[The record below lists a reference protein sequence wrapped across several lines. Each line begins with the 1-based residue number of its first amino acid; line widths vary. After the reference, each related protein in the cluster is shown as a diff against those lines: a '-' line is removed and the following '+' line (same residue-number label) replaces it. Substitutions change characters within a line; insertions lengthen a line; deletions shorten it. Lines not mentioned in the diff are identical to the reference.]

1 MALHPLVQQKAQ
13 NEIQRIFGPDY
24 IPSFE
29 DAENLPYVTAVVLE
43 LFRWVAPVPTGE
55 FVGFFLIAT
64 ANHWLV

>member
-43 LFRWVAPVPTGE
+43 LFRWVAPVPTG
-55 FVGFFLIAT
+55 
-64 ANHWLV
+64 